1 MKKLSLFITVISFT
15 FLVACEKESNENSIN
30 IASLPAAIT
39 NYINTNYADYS
50 IDEAQKDTL
59 CDGTAGIEVELKKK
73 NSEDITLFFSKENT
87 FILKEEEI
95 QYNALP
101 TAVQTFFS
109 SNYPNYNLPKD
120 ADKITL
126 ANGNVQYEI
135 DIKEKTTKV
144 EKEVITNSDGTS
156 KICER

>member
-15 FLVACEKESNENSIN
+15 LFIACEKESNENSVD
-30 IASLPAAIT
+30 IATLPAAIT
-39 NYINTNYADYS
+39 TYISTNYADYK

-59 CDGTAGIEVELKKK
+59 CNGTAGIEVELEKR
-73 NSEDITLFFSKENT
+73 NADDVTLFFSNENT
-87 FILKEEEI
+87 FILKEEEVK
-95 QYNALP
+95 YNTLP

-126 ANGNVQYEI
+126 ANGTIQYEI

-144 EKEVITNSDGTS
+144 EKEVITNADGTL

>member
-1 MKKLSLFITVISFT
+1 MKKLSLFITLIGFSC
-15 FLVACEKESNENSIN
+15 LVACHKEGNENSID
-30 IASLPAAIT
+30 IATLPTAIT
-39 NYINTNYADYS
+39 NYISTNYADYK

-59 CDGTAGIEVELKKK
+59 CNGTAGIEVELEKK
-73 NSEDITLFFSKENT
+73 NADDITLFFSNENT

-95 QYNALP
+95 KYSALP

-109 SNYPNYNLPKD
+109 TNYSNYNLPKD

-126 ANGNVQYEI
+126 ANGIIQYEV
-135 DIKEKTTKV
+135 DIKEKTSKI
-144 EKEVITNSDGTS
+144 EKEVTTNVDGTI

>member
-95 QYNALP
+95 KYSALP
-101 TAVQTFFS
+101 PAVQTFFS